1 MNRHTDSDV
10 TGRCVWFKLELVI
23 GEYQKFI
30 ADAIVV
36 VVVVVET
43 EVTAVRRG
51 STGEGN
57 SSLDAY
63 SSIGVSLG
71 R

>member
-1 MNRHTDSDV
+1 MNGHTDSDV

-30 ADAIVV
+30 ADVI

-51 STGEGN
+51 SAGEGN
-57 SSLDAY
+57 ASLDAH
-63 SSIGVSLG
+63 SSIDVSLG

>member
-30 ADAIVV
+30 ADVI

-57 SSLDAY
+57 SSLDVH
-63 SSIGVSLG
+63 SSIDVSLG

>member
-1 MNRHTDSDV
+1 M
-10 TGRCVWFKLELVI
+10 WFKLELVV

-30 ADAIVV
+30 ADVI